1 MVNKNDPTYTQ
12 YITTSNSYL
21 TASTFYGQLKIIVA
35 YCLLFVRNNFST
47 LDIRRSIFNISMVNK
62 NDPTYT
68 QYITTSNSYL
78 NPIYILRPIENYRRV
93 TARYL

>member
-1 MVNKNDPTYTQ
+1 MIRHIHNISQHLVV
-12 YITTSNSYL
+12 IS

-35 YCLLFVRNNFST
+35 YCPLFVRNNSST
-47 LDIRRSIFNISMVNK
+47 LEIRRLIFNIFTVSK

-78 NPIYILRPIENYRRV
+78 NRIHILRPIENYRRV
-93 TARYL
+93 TARYF